1 MQPYNEYEDVGTGLS
16 FSNFNAHDMLHVI
29 KYAFDVFTNHK
40 DRWHEMIERAM
51 RQDFSWNSSAAE
63 YEKLYDM
70 LAGN

>member
-1 MQPYNEYEDVGTGLS
+1 
-16 FSNFNAHDMLHVI
+16 MLHVI
-29 KYAFDVFTNHK
+29 QYAFDVFTNHK